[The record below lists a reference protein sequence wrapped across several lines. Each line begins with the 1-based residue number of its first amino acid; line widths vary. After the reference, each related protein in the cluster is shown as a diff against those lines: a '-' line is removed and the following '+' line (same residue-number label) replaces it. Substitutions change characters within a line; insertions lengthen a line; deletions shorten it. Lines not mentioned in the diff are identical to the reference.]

1 MTRFM
6 SLMALGLTVVS
17 CLIYSGPSLAAEQPN
32 LIIMGEDADPDA
44 VPRDS
49 RIFGRVLDALSNEL
63 SDEGFDVYDE
73 TAVTLDDFVQGRIF
87 RTDDEIIDIARS
99 INRPPIDVAVIFTIF
114 ASRNSVGYTTKITS
128 RIEGRLL
135 NVRSGQRL
143 GNFEVDFPAT
153 RNAPPDCNRDCL
165 LRHVGNLSHTLAHD
179 LGAVLSE
186 KLAHLVDRD
195 HDHDHGEG
203 EDEDDR
209 RDRAHKHGG
218 DGHKHSRL
226 PSAYTLVFNGFNGD
240 DIDEIED
247 FFVSF
252 SGYEHHRPIRTSAR
266 HSEYWYETESG
277 SARLNRNLRQMLD
290 HLDVKG
296 RISFAQNVF
305 KVQKISTQRHR

>member
-1 MTRFM
+1 MTPFM

-209 RDRAHKHGG
+209 RDRPTNTAATVI
-218 DGHKHSRL
+218 STAVCRL
-226 PSAYTLVFNGFNGD
+226 PIRWCSTGSTVMTLTRSRNSSSRSAG
-240 DIDEIED
+240 
-247 FFVSF
+247 
-252 SGYEHHRPIRTSAR
+252 TSITGR
-266 HSEYWYETESG
+266 
-277 SARLNRNLRQMLD
+277 SAPPPVTANIGTKRSPAAP
-290 HLDVKG
+290 G
-296 RISFAQNVF
+296 
-305 KVQKISTQRHR
+305 